1 MIILKVCVGS
11 ACHVRG
17 SYNVI
22 ETLTKV
28 IGEERLEDRVEL
40 KACFCLNNCLEGVSA
55 SIEGDDRIHSFS
67 KEGIVEEFRA
77 LLKEMEI

>member
-22 ETLTKV
+22 DTLTNLIV
-28 IGEERLEDRVEL
+28 EERLEDVVEL

-55 SIEGDDRIHSFS
+55 SIEGDDRVHSFS
-67 KEGIVEEFRA
+67 KDGVAEEFRT
-77 LLKEMEI
+77 LLREMKI